1 MTPAARS
8 RQSGTRQAASPL
20 GKGLGLAGTRAWR
33 HLIVVARARPY
44 GNCSRP
50 GTARAVTSG
59 SPLPPHCGA
68 SRARCRC
75 GLAFH
80 SRDACAPLKWHPT
93 RSQAPRLF
101 RPSENLEPG
110 TECTVIGAET
120 KRRSCAHSGFYFIVD
135 LVAAREPH
143 DRLRRGPKGRNVRCA
158 GEAKR
163 SLPGYFSRLNI

>member
-8 RQSGTRQAASPL
+8 RQSGTRKAASPL

-44 GNCSRP
+44 GNCSP
-50 GTARAVTSG
+50 AWHGARCDVRA
-59 SPLPPHCGA
+59 PPPPPNGGA

-75 GLAFH
+75 VLVSH

-93 RSQAPRLF
+93 RSQAPHLF

-120 KRRSCAHSGFYFIVD
+120 RRRSCAHSGFYFIVD

-143 DRLRRGPKGRNVRCA
+143 DLLRRGPEGRNVRCA
-158 GEAKR
+158 GKQGGAFR
-163 SLPGYFSRLNI
+163 VTSLG

>member
-44 GNCSRP
+44 GNCS
-50 GTARAVTSG
+50 TAWHGARCDVRE
-59 SPLPPHCGA
+59 PPFPPHSGA

-120 KRRSCAHSGFYFIVD
+120 RRRSCAHSGFYFIVD

-143 DRLRRGPKGRNVRCA
+143 HLLRRGPKGRNVRCA
-158 GEAKR
+158 GKLGGAFR
-163 SLPGYFSRLNI
+163 VTSLG